1 MSLEDVFYFILTN
14 QWCILFTHMNV
25 KGQLTVQEDIEIL
38 TCSHCKP
45 VSFIWPSRPYAT
57 QPPFSLQASVFRF
70 THYNQTSQSTP
81 GTTHRR
87 ADPSHGCSPSVSMYV
102 AVFIFTA
109 VLCNKRWGDPS
120 FIQSSLKLGKTKQL
134 AKVISN
140 YFLNEH

>member
-1 MSLEDVFYFILTN
+1 MSVFYFYFYFLTN
-14 QWCILFTHMNV
+14 QWCILITHMNV
-25 KGQLTVQEDIEIL
+25 KGQLTFQEDIQTL

-57 QPPFSLQASVFRF
+57 QPLFSLQASVFLF
-70 THYNQTSQSTP
+70 IHYNQTSQSTP
-81 GTTHRR
+81 GTTHWR
-87 ADPSHGCSPSVSMYV
+87 ADPSHVCLSSVSMYV
-102 AVFIFTA
+102 AMFTFTA

-120 FIQSSLKLGKTKQL
+120 SIQSSLKLGKTKQL